1 VIPWLRY
8 TTNQVIKGEIRM
20 ASALLETNTLDFKS
34 LLGNGSMFRVPRFQ
48 RDYAWTRDNWEDLW
62 SDITDL
68 EQQVGP
74 VQHYMGA
81 LVTQQKGDEVL
92 IIDGQQRVT
101 TLSILALAVLDAL
114 KALGETERFN
124 LLFASYIGGTDPGSL
139 KPYSKLA
146 LNANDD
152 GFYQAHL
159 VGLKPPINRRK
170 LTESQKKLWDA
181 FEFFCEKIRSNPT
194 LKTGQALSAF
204 LNDFLAKRLMF
215 ILIRVQDEVSAYT
228 VFETLNARG
237 VELTSGDLLKNYL
250 YAQVSRS
257 PIDLAH
263 AQDQWQSI
271 CEIVSASE
279 VPDFLRI
286 YLNSNQAP
294 VRPERLFRAIRTLA
308 QTPEQVFNLLDKL
321 ERAAIIYAAL
331 GDENDDYWKDFP
343 KKCQQHVRAL
353 KLFQAEAY
361 KPLALACAE
370 QLDGNE
376 LERVLGAT
384 VAVMFRY
391 VVIGRRRT
399 NELERVFNLAARQV
413 SSRELRSAHK
423 VEQILTEL
431 YLTDAEFVE
440 SFVSAQRP
448 YAGPQKKLIPYI
460 LCQIEAKLTGKPLD
474 FETLDC
480 SIEHVLPANP
490 SPEWAKQFSQ
500 TDLFVSRLG
509 NYALMDIDD
518 NRLVGNTSYT
528 NKLPKYKI
536 SKYETTREIS
546 YQEWNP
552 AALED
557 RQRKLAEHA
566 VGIWRIQSL
575 DSK

>member
-1 VIPWLRY
+1 
-8 TTNQVIKGEIRM
+8 M
-20 ASALLETNTLDFKS
+20 ASALLETNTLDLKA
-34 LLGNGSMFRVPRFQ
+34 LLGNGSSFRVPRFQ

-62 SDITDL
+62 SDIADL
-68 EQQVGP
+68 EQQTGH

-81 LVTQQKGDEVL
+81 LVTQEKGGEVL

-101 TLSILALAVLDAL
+101 TLSILALAVLQLL
-114 KALGETERFN
+114 KELGETERFN

-152 GFYQAHL
+152 GFYQTHL

-170 LTESQKKLWDA
+170 LSESQKKLWDA
-181 FEFFCEKIRSNPT
+181 FEFFCEKMR
-194 LKTGQALSAF
+194 LKSELKSGQALSAF

-250 YAQVSRS
+250 YAQVSMS
-257 PIDLAH
+257 PVDLAH

-271 CEIVSASE
+271 SQIVSASE

-294 VRPERLFRAIRTLA
+294 VRPERLFRAIRALA
-308 QTPEQVFNLLDKL
+308 QTPAQVFSLLDKL

-331 GDENDDYWKDFP
+331 GDENDEYWKDFP
-343 KKCQQHVRAL
+343 KKCRQHVRAL

-370 QLDGNE
+370 QLDGNG
-376 LERVLGAT
+376 LERVLSAT

-399 NELERVFNLAARQV
+399 NELERVFNAAARQV
-413 SSRELRSAHK
+413 SDGALRSAHK
-423 VEQILTEL
+423 IESSLAEL
-431 YLTDAEFVE
+431 YLSDTEFLE
-440 SFVSAQRP
+440 SFAQAQRP
-448 YAGPQKKLIPYI
+448 YAGPQKKLVPYI
-460 LCQIEAKLTGKPLD
+460 LCQVESALTGKNLD

-480 SIEHVLPANP
+480 SIEHVLPTNP
-490 SPEWAKQFSQ
+490 SPDWQDQFKQPE
-500 TDLFVSRLG
+500 LFVTKLG
-509 NYALMDIDD
+509 NYALMDVED
-518 NRLVGNTSYT
+518 NRLVGNSSFA
-528 NKLPKYKI
+528 NKLPQYKQ
-536 SKYETTREIS
+536 SKFETTRQIS

-552 AALED
+552 KTLED

-566 VGIWRIQSL
+566 LEIWRIPSL
-575 DSK
+575 HGDHN